1 MSSIEG
7 RASTGPDSEG
17 LRHITADLAAT
28 LRPMRW
34 PGRLS
39 VALLGAV
46 LLWGVACYIYQ
57 LWHGLAVTAMTDYF
71 SWGIYIINFVFFIGI
86 SMAGTLISAM
96 LRLTGAGWRS
106 QITRLA
112 EGITLF
118 ALLVA
123 GPMVLVDMGRPDRFF
138 HTLWYGRLQSPIIWD
153 ILALTTY
160 LVGSLLYL
168 YLPLI
173 PDMALL
179 RDSPAAFAGWRRWL
193 YRKLSLGWTG
203 TADQYRRLERA
214 ISVMAVIIIPV
225 AISIHTVTAWIFGM
239 TLRPGW
245 HSSIIG
251 PDFVFGA
258 LYSGVAAVITAMA
271 LFRRGLHLE
280 AYLTPAHFKKLGTL
294 LLVLCLVYF
303 YFTVN
308 EYIGSG
314 YATQGGETSL
324 LAQIFR
330 GPYTVQFWS
339 MVSIGLL
346 IPGLLLA
353 LPWTRT
359 VRGIVAASILV
370 NIGMWLM
377 RYIIVVPTLSAPFL
391 PVPSEV
397 QLTYY
402 PTLVEWSITAAGF
415 AAFGLMYFV
424 FAKLF
429 PIVSIWEVAERAA
442 VQGSRPAASA
452 APPAAEGHP

>member
-1 MSSIEG
+1 VNG
-7 RASTGPDSEG
+7 ATVQGDTGSGEA
-17 LRHITADLAAT
+17 RQRRITADLVRT
-28 LRPMRW
+28 LGPMTRS
-34 PGRLS
+34 GKLA
-39 VALLGAV
+39 VAGLLAVSLGGA
-46 LLWGVACYIYQ
+46 GCYVYQ
-57 LWHGLAVTAMTDYF
+57 LIHGLAATAMTDYF
-71 SWGIYIINFVFFIGI
+71 SWGIYIVNFVFFIGI

-96 LRLTGAGWRS
+96 LRLTGTAWRC

-123 GPMVLVDMGRPDRFF
+123 GPMVIIDMGRPDRFF
-138 HTLWYGRLQSPIIWD
+138 SVFEYGRLQSPIIWD
-153 ILALTTY
+153 VISLTTY
-160 LVGSLLYL
+160 MVGSLLYL

-173 PDMALL
+173 PDLAIL
-179 RDSPAAFAGWRRWL
+179 RDTPEPVPPWHRWL

-203 TADQYRRLERA
+203 TATQLHLLERA

-245 HSSIIG
+245 HSTIIG

-271 LFRRGLHLE
+271 LFRRCLHLE
-280 AYLTPAHFKKLGTL
+280 AYLTADHFRKLGLL
-294 LLVLCLVYF
+294 LLVLCLVYA

-330 GPYTVQFWS
+330 GPYTIQFWS

-346 IPGLLLA
+346 VPGLLLA

-359 VRGIVAASILV
+359 IRGIVVASILV
-370 NIGMWLM
+370 NIGMWMM
-377 RYIIVVPTLSAPFL
+377 RYIIVVPTLASPYLPAPQG
-391 PVPSEV
+391 VE
-397 QLTYY
+397 LTYI
-402 PTLVEWSITAAGF
+402 PTLVEWSISAGGF
-415 AAFGLMYFV
+415 SVFCLLYLV
-424 FAKLF
+424 FAKVF
-429 PIVSIWEVAERAA
+429 PIISIWEVARAPEA
-442 VQGSRPAASA
+442 VAHPGLKSA
-452 APPAAEGHP
+452 LAPVAEGRS